1 MDPEEFRSAAHE
13 LVDWIADFRTRLPDL
28 PVQTSAGP
36 GDVRR
41 ALPASPPDGR
51 EPLANLLSD
60 LEQVVVPGLT
70 HIQHPR
76 YFGWFPANASLASVL
91 GDIASSGIGALGISW
106 QSAPALTEVE
116 EVVCDWMRQLAG
128 LPDEWKGTIHDTAS
142 VACLVAL
149 LCAREH
155 ASGHSQERSGLQ
167 GESAPLVVYTTEQ
180 AHSSVSKAA
189 LLAGFGRDNLR
200 LVATDPRT
208 HAMSA
213 DAFAAAVDADIAAG
227 RVPAAVVATI
237 GTTGTT
243 AVDPLSEMVEIA
255 RRPGAELWVH
265 VDAAMAGSALLLPEC
280 RPMFDG
286 LDEADSMS
294 WNPHKWIGTILDTSL
309 YYTRR
314 PDHLIRVMS
323 TNPSYL
329 RSAADGD
336 VTQYRDWGIPLGRR
350 FRALKLWFHLR
361 IDGVDAIRERMRR
374 DIANANWLADQVD
387 SAPEW
392 EVVAP
397 VRLQTV
403 CVLHRPSGLDGEELD
418 RHTLAWVDSVNSSGA
433 ALLTPSVLDR
443 RWMVRVSI
451 GAEGTER
458 ADVESVWRLMQE
470 AAGSERTD

>member
-1 MDPEEFRSAAHE
+1 M
-13 LVDWIADFRTRLPDL
+13 
-28 PVQTSAGP
+28 
-36 GDVRR
+36 
-41 ALPASPPDGR
+41 
-51 EPLANLLSD
+51 
-60 LEQVVVPGLT
+60 PGLT
-70 HIQHPR
+70 HVQHPR

-91 GDIASSGIGALGISW
+91 GDFASSGIGALGISW

-128 LPDEWKGTIHDTAS
+128 LPTEWKGTIHDTAS

-149 LCAREH
+149 LCAREQ
-155 ASGHSQERSGLQ
+155 ASQSQSGARRPAERERTARRLHDGAGALVGSESRRCLPASVATTSDW
-167 GESAPLVVYTTEQ
+167 SAPIR
-180 AHSSVSKAA
+180 A
-189 LLAGFGRDNLR
+189 
-200 LVATDPRT
+200 RT
-208 HAMSA
+208 PCRG
-213 DAFAAAVDADIAAG
+213 DAFAAAVDADVAAG
-227 RVPAAVVATI
+227 RVPAAVVVSI

-243 AVDPLSEMVEIA
+243 AVDPLREILA
-255 RRPGAELWVH
+255 VVRRSPAPAMWVH

-294 WNPHKWIGTILDTSL
+294 WNPHKWIGTILDTAL
-309 YYTRR
+309 FYTRR
-314 PDHLIRVMS
+314 PDDLVRVMS

-361 IDGVDAIRERMRR
+361 IDGVEAIRARMRR
-374 DIANANWLADQVD
+374 DLANAQWLAEQVG
-387 SAPEW
+387 AEPEW

-403 CVLHRPSGLDGEELD
+403 CVRHRPPGVDGDDLD
-418 RHTLAWVDSVNSSGA
+418 RHTLGWVDAVNSSGA
-433 ALLTPSVLDR
+433 AFLTPSVLGG

-451 GAEGTER
+451 GVR
-458 ADVESVWRLMQE
+458 ADRAGRRGGGVGPDE
-470 AAGSERTD
+470 AVRG

>member
-13 LVDWIADFRTRLPDL
+13 LVDWIADFRTGLADL
-28 PVQTSAGP
+28 PVQTSVRP
-36 GDVRR
+36 GEVRD
-41 ALPASPPDGR
+41 ALPSVPPDKP
-51 EPLANLLSD
+51 EPLAALLSD
-60 LEQVVVPGLT
+60 LDDIVVPGLT
-70 HIQHPR
+70 HVQHPR

-91 GDIASSGIGALGISW
+91 GDFASSGIGALGITW

-128 LPDEWKGTIHDTAS
+128 LPAEWKGTIHDTAS

-149 LCAREH
+149 LCAREQ
-155 ASGHSQERSGLQ
+155 ASGHGQEHGGLQ
-167 GESAPLVVYTTEQ
+167 SANAPLVVYTTEQ
-180 AHSSVSKAA
+180 AHSSVPKAA
-189 LLAGFGRDNLR
+189 LLAGFGRDNVR
-200 LVATDPRT
+200 LVAADPST
-208 HAMSA
+208 HAMSS

-227 RVPAAVVATI
+227 RVPAAVVVSI

-243 AVDPLSEMVEIA
+243 AVDPLREILA
-255 RRPGAELWVH
+255 VVHRPRTPAMWVH

-294 WNPHKWIGTILDTSL
+294 WNPHKWIGTILDTAL
-309 YYTRR
+309 FYTRR
-314 PDHLIRVMS
+314 PDDLVRVMS

-361 IDGVDAIRERMRR
+361 LDGVEAIKARMRR
-374 DIANANWLADQVD
+374 DLANAQWLAEQV
-387 SAPEW
+387 SAEPDW

-403 CVLHRPSGLDGEELD
+403 CVRHRPSGVDGVDLD
-418 RHTLAWVDSVNSSGA
+418 RHTLGWVDAVNSSGA
-433 ALLTPSVLDR
+433 ALLTPSVLDG

-451 GAEGTER
+451 GSEWTEQ
-458 ADVESVWRLMQE
+458 ADVAAVWDLMRQE
-470 AAGSERTD
+470 AGQVP